1 MHDAVAYHF
10 MHRVTRTRT
19 HMTVRA
25 RSTRSLVFALGAALL
40 FVAPLRAQDASLAA
54 PVFAPVVSAPE
65 LAARPVAGPTMDAAT
80 VAVKNVAVES
90 KAAPAAP
97 GKNYDQGTKLMIIG
111 GAAILTGI
119 VVGSNAGH
127 AISIAG
133 AVIGLYGLYKYL
145 E

>member
-1 MHDAVAYHF
+1 MLLPHHF

-19 HMTVRA
+19 HMTVRS
-25 RSTRSLVFALGAALL
+25 RSTRSLVFALGAAIL

-54 PVFAPVVSAPE
+54 PVATPVVASVPQPSVQAP
-65 LAARPVAGPTMDAAT
+65 AGPTMEAAS
-80 VAVKNVAVES
+80 VAMKNVSAET

-97 GKNYDQGTKLMIIG
+97 GKYYDQGTKLMIVG

-119 VVGSNAGH
+119 VIGGDAGH
-127 AISIAG
+127 AISIVG
-133 AVIGLYGLYKYL
+133 AVVGLYGLYKYL